1 MNNKDLLNE
10 GLFKKKTYADKL
22 AKKYPQYAPMD
33 AKNTSNLGFN
43 AVGAEDTAELKKRLT
58 GALGVAIGNNTIKN
72 MASKSIKKFPIIIS
86 DNIDPQTA
94 VLLKNYLEVQYAE
107 YLNLLISNQIIDLT
121 KYDRNDP
128 DGNNIATQAL
138 DQITGTEFGRQR
150 VANKAMRGSLN
161 PDDVFANNPI
171 YNLIRQESV
180 HTGNSDLDNLLED
193 AIVIDSSK
201 ANELTSLL
209 IEASSR
215 ESASNSPLLVDKV
228 MEDINNHI
236 KELEKRKKELEK
248 NHGSKKEINNL
259 KQQIDELTKRKGELE
274 KEKKSKQK
282 FNKDEIIRNIVK
294 DDNRLLYGDEILTT
308 HANGTIT
315 RKINVKPQSD
325 AISKLTSLDTVL
337 DKETRETLK
346 KRGFIGLD
354 NNGYEKYNRLT
365 NTDVVLDPTLL
376 NSAINKTIGE
386 IMLEPKNDFLK
397 NRFEKATFLLES
409 RIIAGTEY
417 FAYVTQRLG
426 IPVRNDVKIELIRR
440 FPAKELSDPRIIS
453 GSKNGRI
460 SKKTAEMISRNE
472 REVYKI
478 SHSILSAR
486 AVDVLKYSAIGGTI
500 GTTAGAGIGVGLTM
514 AGAAVLWPLGIGLA
528 AGGLAGAIAALIKHK
543 NDKHGLERRVEK
555 YDGWQRVEE
564 LIEDMD
570 DRTFQ
575 LKVESKVYDLRMS
588 DENVNVKADSE
599 FASKYD
605 NTKLK
610 SDEDEIFP
618 MQSKVDSF
626 IKNMSKLY
634 ESCDYET
641 STGMDL
647 ESPISFCEEAK
658 EFNEELCNLVC
669 DSLNETVESLNEKL
683 QKVSMTKPVS
693 ITKLTYDDKSELLVP
708 SYGTKNTIAYGSVE
722 YDKREIK
729 DRKFNTPLIMTVKFK
744 ERYSDGNYADNELTA
759 VIGILGVITRI
770 PTEEMEFILK
780 ANTEGAVVKGIFS
793 GDEKGSLGDL
803 LANFKANS
811 DYSKT
816 PISGE
821 IWKNMEK
828 INQLALAN
836 KLAGKANNNIANA
849 HIIFS
854 QKEIDSVRQTTGVDY
869 LRDRKASAALM
880 KRYSAMNLM
889 VANDTLERVFVFDN
903 IDAIS
908 WDVIPYDALR
918 GKDSS
923 DQLAAALNKLR

>member
-201 ANELTSLL
+201 ANELVEFLSEATEVEPGAISQKSNND
-209 IEASSR
+209 IER
-215 ESASNSPLLVDKV
+215 L
-228 MEDINNHI
+228 
-236 KELEKRKKELEK
+236 
-248 NHGSKKEINNL
+248 L
-259 KQQIDELTKRKGELE
+259 KQIAKNDKSIKG
-274 KEKKSKQK
+274 
-282 FNKDEIIRNIVK
+282 FN
-294 DDNRLLYGDEILTT
+294 YGDEVITT
-308 HANGTIT
+308 NANGTIT
-315 RKINVKPQSD
+315 RKVNIRPQSD
-325 AISKLTSLDTVL
+325 AITKIVSSNRALDQ
-337 DKETRETLK
+337 ETIKDLK
-346 KRGFIGLD
+346 KRGYIGLD
-354 NNGYEKYNRLT
+354 SSGYEKYNRLT

-386 IMLEPKNDFLK
+386 IMLDPKNDFLK

-426 IPVRNDVKIELIRR
+426 IPVRNEVKMELIRR

-453 GSKNGRI
+453 DSKNGRI
-460 SKKTAEMISRNE
+460 DKQTAEMISRNE

-486 AVDVLKYSAIGGTI
+486 AADVLKYSAIGGSI
-500 GTTAGAGIGVGLTM
+500 GTAAGAGIAYGTGLTM
-514 AGAAVLWPLGIGLA
+514 AGAAILWPLGIGLA
-528 AGGLAGAIAALIKHK
+528 AGGLAGAIAALIKHRK
-543 NDKHGLERRVEK
+543 DKHGLERSVEK
-555 YDGWQRVEE
+555 YKSWQRVEE

-575 LKVESKVYDLRMS
+575 LKVDSKVYNLRMS
-588 DENVNVKADSE
+588 DKNVNVKADSE

-610 SDEDEIFP
+610 SDEDETFP
-618 MQSKVDSF
+618 MQSKVDNF

>member
-201 ANELTSLL
+201 ADELVEFLSEATEVEPGAISQKSNNDIERL
-209 IEASSR
+209 IKQITK
-215 ESASNSPLLVDKV
+215 NDKA
-228 MEDINNHI
+228 I
-236 KELEKRKKELEK
+236 KE
-248 NHGSKKEINNL
+248 
-259 KQQIDELTKRKGELE
+259 
-274 KEKKSKQK
+274 
-282 FNKDEIIRNIVK
+282 FN
-294 DDNRLLYGDEILTT
+294 YGDEVITT
-308 HANGTIT
+308 KANGTIT
-315 RKINVKPQSD
+315 RKVNIRPQSD
-325 AISKLTSLDTVL
+325 AITKIVSSNRALDQ
-337 DKETRETLK
+337 ETIKDLK
-346 KRGFIGLD
+346 KRGYIGLD
-354 NNGYEKYNRLT
+354 SSGYEKYNRLT

-386 IMLEPKNDFLK
+386 IMLDPKNDFLK

-426 IPVRNDVKIELIRR
+426 IPVRNEVKMELIRR

-453 GSKNGRI
+453 DSKNGRI
-460 SKKTAEMISRNE
+460 DKQTAEMISRNE

-486 AVDVLKYSAIGGTI
+486 AADVLKYSAIGGTI
-500 GTTAGAGIGVGLTM
+500 GTGAGIGAGLTI
-514 AGAAVLWPLGIGLA
+514 AGAATLWPLLAIGGLA
-528 AGGLAGAIAALIKHK
+528 AGGLAGAIAALIKHRK
-543 NDKHGLERRVEK
+543 DKHGLERSVEK
-555 YDGWQRVEE
+555 YKSWQRVEE

-575 LKVESKVYDLRMS
+575 LKVDSKVYNLRMS
-588 DENVNVKADSE
+588 DKNVNVKADSE

-610 SDEDEIFP
+610 SDEDETFP
-618 MQSKVDSF
+618 MQSKVDNF
-626 IKNMSKLY
+626 IKNMNKLY

-722 YDKREIK
+722 YDKRDIK

>member
-10 GLFKKKTYADKL
+10 GLFKKKTYADEL
-22 AKKYPQYAPMD
+22 AKKYPQYSPME

-72 MASKSIKKFPIIIS
+72 MASKSIKRFPIIIS
-86 DNIDPQTA
+86 DNVDPQTA

-138 DQITGTEFGRQR
+138 DQITGTDFGRQR
-150 VANKAMRGSLN
+150 IANKAMKGSLSA
-161 PDDVFANNPI
+161 DDIFANSPI

-180 HTGNSDLDNLLED
+180 HTGNSDVDYLLED
-193 AIVIDSSK
+193 AIIIDSKK
-201 ANELTSLL
+201 ANELASLL
-209 IEASSR
+209 VEATEVQTDTQSEGGTPKSVIDEYKKDVAEWKKKHPNEKPDTAIRFKMDEIE
-215 ESASNSPLLVDKV
+215 KY
-228 MEDINNHI
+228 
-236 KELEKRKKELEK
+236 EKAQKAKKNKKKEDQ
-248 NHGSKKEINNL
+248 GPFSIY
-259 KQQIDELTKRKGELE
+259 
-274 KEKKSKQK
+274 KS
-282 FNKDEIIRNIVK
+282 VK
-294 DDNRLLYGDEILTT
+294 DDNDFLYGDEVVTT
-308 HANGTIT
+308 NANGTVT
-315 RKINVKPQSD
+315 RRINVRPQSNAMTKMVSSD
-325 AISKLTSLDTVL
+325 RAL
-337 DKETRETLK
+337 DKEYREDLK
-346 KRGFIGLD
+346 KRGYVGLD
-354 NNGYEKYNRLT
+354 AAGYEKYNRLT
-365 NTDVVLDPTLL
+365 NTDVVIDPTLL
-376 NSAINKTIGE
+376 DSAINKTIGE
-386 IMLEPKNDFLK
+386 IMLDPKNTFLK

-426 IPVRNDVKIELIRR
+426 IPVRNEVKRALITR
-440 FPAKELSDPRIIS
+440 FPAKELSDPQTIS
-453 GSKNGRI
+453 TLKDGKISNEMAKMI
-460 SKKTAEMISRNE
+460 SKNE

-478 SHSILSAR
+478 SHNILSAR
-486 AVDVLKYSAIGGTI
+486 VQDVLKYSAIGGGI
-500 GTTAGAGIGVGLTM
+500 GLGTGAAAAGIGVAAGLTM
-514 AGAAVLWPLGIGLA
+514 AGAAILWPLGIGLA
-528 AGGLAGAIAALIKHK
+528 AGGLAGTIAALIKHRK
-543 NDKHGLERRVEK
+543 DKHHLERHVEK

-564 LIEDMD
+564 LIEEMD

-575 LKVESKVYDLRMS
+575 LKVDAKVYDLRMS
-588 DENVNVKADSE
+588 DTNVGAKAESE
-599 FASKYD
+599 FSLKYD
-605 NTKLK
+605 NTKH
-610 SDEDEIFP
+610 SDEDETVP
-618 MQSKVDSF
+618 MQSQVDNF
-626 IKNMSKLY
+626 LKNMNKLY
-634 ESCDYET
+634 ESCSYET

-647 ESPISFCEEAK
+647 EAPISFCEEAR
-658 EFNEELCNLVC
+658 EFNEELCKYVC

-693 ITKLTYDDKSELLVP
+693 ITKLSYDDKSELIVP
-708 SYGTKNTIAYGSVE
+708 SYGTKNTIAYGSVD
-722 YDKREIK
+722 YDRREIK
-729 DRKFNTPLIMTVKFK
+729 DRKFNTPLIMTVRFK

-759 VIGILGVITRI
+759 VIGILGVITRV

-803 LANFKANS
+803 FANFKANN

-821 IWKNMEK
+821 IWRNMEK

-854 QKEIDSVRQTTGVDY
+854 QKEIDSVRQSTGVDY
-869 LRDRKASAALM
+869 LRDRKSAAALM

>member
-22 AKKYPQYAPMD
+22 AKKYPQYAPVD
-33 AKNTSNLGFN
+33 AKNTSNLGFT
-43 AVGAEDTAELKKRLT
+43 AVGVEDTAELKKRLT

-72 MASKSIKKFPIIIS
+72 MASKSIKRFPIIIS
-86 DNIDPQTA
+86 DNVDPQTA

-107 YLNLLISNQIIDLT
+107 YLNLLISNQVIDLT
-121 KYDRNDP
+121 QYDRNDP

-150 VANKAMRGSLN
+150 VANKAMRGSLTA
-161 PDDVFANNPI
+161 DDIFTNYPF
-171 YNLIRQESV
+171 YELIRQESV
-180 HTGNSDLDNLLED
+180 HTGNSDVDYLLED
-193 AIVIDSSK
+193 AIVIDSKK
-201 ANELTSLL
+201 ADELVALL
-209 IEASSR
+209 TEVDHGHEGR
-215 ESASNSPLLVDKV
+215 EGAVTQTGDPLMNYYITQSNKV
-228 MEDINNHI
+228 NND
-236 KELEKRKKELEK
+236 KKEDK
-248 NHGSKKEINNL
+248 FSVY
-259 KQQIDELTKRKGELE
+259 TK
-274 KEKKSKQK
+274 
-282 FNKDEIIRNIVK
+282 VK
-294 DDNRLLYGDEILTT
+294 DDDKFLYGDEIVKTD
-308 HANGTIT
+308 ANGNIT
-315 RKINVKPQSD
+315 RNVNIRPQSS
-325 AISKLTSLDTVL
+325 AITKLVSSDRAL
-337 DKETRETLK
+337 DKEFRDDLK
-346 KRGFIGLD
+346 KRGYVGID
-354 NNGYEKYNRLT
+354 ANGYEKYNRLT
-365 NTDVVLDPTLL
+365 NTDVVIDPTLL

-386 IMLEPKNDFLK
+386 IMIDPKNEFLK

-426 IPVRNDVKIELIRR
+426 IPVRNEVRRELITR
-440 FPAKELSDPRIIS
+440 FPAKDLSDPSIIS
-453 GSKNGRI
+453 ASRDGQI
-460 SKKTAEMISRNE
+460 SKEAASMISRNE

-478 SHSILSAR
+478 SNKILSAR
-486 AVDVLKYSAIGGTI
+486 AADVLKYSAIGGGI
-500 GTTAGAGIGVGLTM
+500 GLGAGAAGAGLGMAAGLTI
-514 AGAAVLWPLGIGLA
+514 AGAAILWPLGIGLA
-528 AGGLAGAIAALIKHK
+528 AGGLAGTIAALIKHRR
-543 NDKHGLERRVEK
+543 DKSAHGLERRVEK
-555 YDGWQRVEE
+555 YNSWQRVEE

-575 LKVESKVYDLRMS
+575 LKVDAKVYDLRMS
-588 DENVNVKADSE
+588 DQNVGSKAESEFELKYNRPKLDSE
-599 FASKYD
+599 
-605 NTKLK
+605 NELV
-610 SDEDEIFP
+610 P
-618 MQSKVDSF
+618 MQLRVDNF

-634 ESCDYET
+634 ESCSYET

-647 ESPISFCEEAK
+647 EAPISFCEEAR

-708 SYGTKNTIAYGSVE
+708 SFGTKNTVAYGSVE
-722 YDKREIK
+722 YDRREIK

-744 ERYSDGNYADNELTA
+744 ERYSDGKYADNELTA
-759 VIGILGVITRI
+759 VIGILGVITRV

-803 LANFKANS
+803 FANFKANN

-821 IWKNMEK
+821 IWRNMEK

-836 KLAGKANNNIANA
+836 KLAGKTNNNIANA

-869 LRDRKASAALM
+869 LRDRKAAASLM

-889 VANDTLERVFVFDN
+889 VANDTLERAFVFDN

>member
-72 MASKSIKKFPIIIS
+72 MASRSIKKFPIIIS

-161 PDDVFANNPI
+161 PDDIFANNPI

-201 ANELTSLL
+201 ADELVEFLSEATEVEPGAISQKSNNDIERL
-209 IEASSR
+209 IKQITK
-215 ESASNSPLLVDKV
+215 NDKA
-228 MEDINNHI
+228 I
-236 KELEKRKKELEK
+236 KE
-248 NHGSKKEINNL
+248 
-259 KQQIDELTKRKGELE
+259 
-274 KEKKSKQK
+274 
-282 FNKDEIIRNIVK
+282 FN
-294 DDNRLLYGDEILTT
+294 YGDEVITT
-308 HANGTIT
+308 KANGTIT
-315 RKINVKPQSD
+315 RKVNIRPQSD
-325 AISKLTSLDTVL
+325 AITKIVSSNRALDQ
-337 DKETRETLK
+337 ETIKDLK
-346 KRGFIGLD
+346 KRGYIGLD
-354 NNGYEKYNRLT
+354 SSGYEKYNRLT

-386 IMLEPKNDFLK
+386 IMLDPKNDFLK

-426 IPVRNDVKIELIRR
+426 IPVRNEVKMELIRR

-453 GSKNGRI
+453 DSKNGRI
-460 SKKTAEMISRNE
+460 DKQTAEMISRNE

-486 AVDVLKYSAIGGTI
+486 AADVLKYSAIGGSI
-500 GTTAGAGIGVGLTM
+500 GTAAGAGIAYGTGLTM

-528 AGGLAGAIAALIKHK
+528 AGGLAGAIAALIKHRK
-543 NDKHGLERRVEK
+543 DKHGLERSVEK
-555 YDGWQRVEE
+555 YKSWERVEE

-575 LKVESKVYDLRMS
+575 LKVDSKVYNLRMS
-588 DENVNVKADSE
+588 DKNVNVKADSE

-610 SDEDEIFP
+610 SDEDETFP
-618 MQSKVDSF
+618 MQSKVDNF
-626 IKNMSKLY
+626 IKNMNKLY

>member
-1 MNNKDLLNE
+1 ME
-10 GLFKKKTYADKL
+10 
-22 AKKYPQYAPMD
+22 

-58 GALGVAIGNNTIKN
+58 CALGVAIGNNTIKN

-201 ANELTSLL
+201 ADELVEFLSEATEVEPGAISQKTNND
-209 IEASSR
+209 IER
-215 ESASNSPLLVDKV
+215 L
-228 MEDINNHI
+228 
-236 KELEKRKKELEK
+236 
-248 NHGSKKEINNL
+248 L
-259 KQQIDELTKRKGELE
+259 KQIAKNDKSIKG
-274 KEKKSKQK
+274 
-282 FNKDEIIRNIVK
+282 FN
-294 DDNRLLYGDEILTT
+294 YGDEVITT
-308 HANGTIT
+308 NANGTIT
-315 RKINVKPQSD
+315 RKVNIRPQSD
-325 AISKLTSLDTVL
+325 AITKIVSSNRALDQ
-337 DKETRETLK
+337 ETIKDLK
-346 KRGFIGLD
+346 KRGYIGMD
-354 NNGYEKYNRLT
+354 NSGYEKYNRLT

-386 IMLEPKNDFLK
+386 IMLDPKNDFLK

-426 IPVRNDVKIELIRR
+426 IPVRNEVKMELIRR

-453 GSKNGRI
+453 DSKNGRI
-460 SKKTAEMISRNE
+460 DKKTAEMISRNE

-486 AVDVLKYSAIGGTI
+486 AADVLKYSAIGGTI
-500 GTTAGAGIGVGLTM
+500 GTAAGAGIGAGLTM
-514 AGAAVLWPLGIGLA
+514 AGAAILWPLGIGLA
-528 AGGLAGAIAALIKHK
+528 AGGLAGAIAALIKHRK
-543 NDKHGLERRVEK
+543 DKHGLERSVEK
-555 YDGWQRVEE
+555 YKSWQRVEE

-575 LKVESKVYDLRMS
+575 LKVDSKVYNLRMS
-588 DENVNVKADSE
+588 DKNVNVKADSE

-610 SDEDEIFP
+610 SDEDETFP
-618 MQSKVDSF
+618 MQSKVDNF

>member
-22 AKKYPQYAPMD
+22 AKKYPQYAPVD
-33 AKNTSNLGFN
+33 AKNTSNLGFT

-72 MASKSIKKFPIIIS
+72 MASKSIKRFPIIIS
-86 DNIDPQTA
+86 DNVDPQTA

-107 YLNLLISNQIIDLT
+107 YLNLLISNQVIDLT
-121 KYDRNDP
+121 QYDRNDP

-171 YNLIRQESV
+171 YSLIRQESV
-180 HTGNSDLDNLLED
+180 HTGNSDVDYLLED
-193 AIVIDSSK
+193 AIVIDSKK
-201 ANELTSLL
+201 ADELTSLL
-209 IEASSR
+209 VEATEAR
-215 ESASNSPLLVDKV
+215 VEPQEQNKDADKAIIDEFRKAIKKWKKAHPDAKPDPA
-228 MEDINNHI
+228 MEYKI
-236 KELEKRKKELEK
+236 KAVEKYDKEQQEKKNKKKEDQGPLSLYK
-248 NHGSKKEINNL
+248 AI
-259 KQQIDELTKRKGELE
+259 
-274 KEKKSKQK
+274 
-282 FNKDEIIRNIVK
+282 K
-294 DDNRLLYGDEILTT
+294 DDDKFLYVDDVTST
-308 HANGTIT
+308 NANGTVT
-315 RKINVKPQSD
+315 RGVNIRPQSS
-325 AISKLTSLDTVL
+325 AITKLVGSDRAL
-337 DKETRETLK
+337 DKEFRDDLK
-346 KRGFIGLD
+346 KRGYVGLD
-354 NNGYEKYNRLT
+354 ANGYEKYNRLT
-365 NTDVVLDPTLL
+365 NTDVVVDPTLL

-386 IMLEPKNDFLK
+386 IMIDPKNEFLK

-426 IPVRNDVKIELIRR
+426 IPVRNEVRRDLITK
-440 FPAKELSDPRIIS
+440 FPAKNLSDPSIIS
-453 GSKNGRI
+453 ASKDGQI
-460 SKKTAEMISRNE
+460 SKETASMISRNE

-478 SHSILSAR
+478 SNKILSAR
-486 AVDVLKYSAIGGTI
+486 AADVLKYSAIGGGI
-500 GTTAGAGIGVGLTM
+500 GLGAGAAGAGLGMAAGLTI
-514 AGAAVLWPLGIGLA
+514 AGAAILWPLGIGLA
-528 AGGLAGAIAALIKHK
+528 AGGLAGTIAALIKHRR
-543 NDKHGLERRVEK
+543 DKHGLERRVEK
-555 YDGWQRVEE
+555 YNSWQRVEE

-575 LKVESKVYDLRMS
+575 LKVDAKVYDLRMS
-588 DENVNVKADSE
+588 DQNVGAKAETEFELKYDRPKLDSE
-599 FASKYD
+599 
-605 NTKLK
+605 NELV
-610 SDEDEIFP
+610 P
-618 MQSKVDSF
+618 MQLRVDSF

-634 ESCDYET
+634 ESCSYET

-647 ESPISFCEEAK
+647 EAPISFCEEAR

-708 SYGTKNTIAYGSVE
+708 SFGTKNTVAYGSVE
-722 YDKREIK
+722 YDRREIK

-744 ERYSDGNYADNELTA
+744 ERYSDGKYADNELTA
-759 VIGILGVITRI
+759 VIGILGVITRV

-780 ANTEGAVVKGIFS
+780 ANTEGTVVKGIFS

-803 LANFKANS
+803 FANFKANN

-821 IWKNMEK
+821 IWRNMEK

-836 KLAGKANNNIANA
+836 KLAGKTNNNIANA

-869 LRDRKASAALM
+869 LRDRKAAASLM

-889 VANDTLERVFVFDN
+889 VANDTLERAFVFDN

>member
-22 AKKYPQYAPMD
+22 AKKYPQYAPVD
-33 AKNTSNLGFN
+33 AKNTSNLGFT

-72 MASKSIKKFPIIIS
+72 MASKSIKRFPIIIS
-86 DNIDPQTA
+86 DNVDPQTA

-107 YLNLLISNQIIDLT
+107 YLNLLISNQVIDLT
-121 KYDRNDP
+121 QYDRNDP

-161 PDDVFANNPI
+161 PDDIFANNPV
-171 YNLIRQESV
+171 YSLIRQESV
-180 HTGNSDLDNLLED
+180 HTGNSDVDYLLED
-193 AIVIDSSK
+193 AIVIDSKK
-201 ANELTSLL
+201 ADELASLL
-209 IEASSR
+209 VEAT
-215 ESASNSPLLVDKV
+215 EVKAEPQEQN
-228 MEDINNHI
+228 
-236 KELEKRKKELEK
+236 KEQQEKKNKKKEEQGPLSLYK
-248 NHGSKKEINNL
+248 LI
-259 KQQIDELTKRKGELE
+259 
-274 KEKKSKQK
+274 
-282 FNKDEIIRNIVK
+282 K
-294 DDNRLLYGDEILTT
+294 DDDKFLYVDDVTST
-308 HANGTIT
+308 NANGTVT
-315 RKINVKPQSD
+315 RSTNIRPQSS
-325 AISKLTSLDTVL
+325 AITKLVGSDRAL
-337 DKETRETLK
+337 DKEFRDDLK
-346 KRGFIGLD
+346 KRGYVGLD
-354 NNGYEKYNRLT
+354 SNGYEKYNRLT
-365 NTDVVLDPTLL
+365 NTDVVVDPTLL

-386 IMLEPKNDFLK
+386 IMIDPKNEFLK

-426 IPVRNDVKIELIRR
+426 IPVRNEVKRELITK
-440 FPAKELSDPRIIS
+440 FPAKELSDPNIIS
-453 GSKNGRI
+453 ASKDGQI
-460 SKKTAEMISRNE
+460 SKETAAMISRNE

-478 SHSILSAR
+478 SNKILSAR
-486 AVDVLKYSAIGGTI
+486 AADVLKYSAIGGGI
-500 GTTAGAGIGVGLTM
+500 GLGAGAAGAGLGMAAGLTI
-514 AGAAVLWPLGIGLA
+514 AGAAILWPLGIGLA
-528 AGGLAGAIAALIKHK
+528 AGGLAGTIAALIKHRR
-543 NDKHGLERRVEK
+543 DKSAHGLERRVEK
-555 YDGWQRVEE
+555 YNSWQRVEE

-575 LKVESKVYDLRMS
+575 LKVDAKVYDLRMS
-588 DENVNVKADSE
+588 DQNVGSKAEAEFELKYDRPKVDSE
-599 FASKYD
+599 
-605 NTKLK
+605 NELV
-610 SDEDEIFP
+610 P
-618 MQSKVDSF
+618 MQLRVDSF

-634 ESCDYET
+634 ESCSYET

-647 ESPISFCEEAK
+647 EAPISFCEEAR

-708 SYGTKNTIAYGSVE
+708 SFGTKNTVAYGSVE
-722 YDKREIK
+722 YDRREIK

-744 ERYSDGNYADNELTA
+744 ERYSDGKYADNELTA
-759 VIGILGVITRI
+759 VIGILGVITRV

-803 LANFKANS
+803 FANFKANS
-811 DYSKT
+811 AYSKT

-821 IWKNMEK
+821 IWRNMEK

-836 KLAGKANNNIANA
+836 KLAGKTNNNIANA

-869 LRDRKASAALM
+869 LRDRKAAASLM

-889 VANDTLERVFVFDN
+889 VANDTLERAFVFDN